1 MTRPASDGRWQMS
14 NVFGTESPLESSDER
29 NLDVDDRE
37 RWLRENV
44 PPHHI

>member
-1 MTRPASDGRWQMS
+1 MTRRVLD
-14 NVFGTESPLESSDER
+14 VFGTELPAESTDER
-29 NLDVDDRE
+29 DPDIGRDAEDHE